1 MIFLGH
7 ADGSSLIVVPRF
19 TPGAL
24 PQGSFDRWLGHPT
37 AEPSA
42 GFRRR
47 DGKAL
52 RRRML
57 PEVKME
63 TRLTRGQRLELTKDT
78 KDIKDIKVGC
88 EEKRK

>member
-1 MIFLGH
+1 
-7 ADGSSLIVVPRF
+7 
-19 TPGAL
+19 
-24 PQGSFDRWLGHPT
+24 
-37 AEPSA
+37 
-42 GFRRR
+42 
-47 DGKAL
+47 
-52 RRRML
+52 ML

>member
-1 MIFLGH
+1 M
-7 ADGSSLIVVPRF
+7 PRF

-24 PQGSFDRWLGHPT
+24 PRGSFDRWLGHPT

-42 GFRRR
+42 GFQRR

-63 TRLTRGQRLELTKDT
+63 TRLTRGQHLELTKDT
-78 KDIKDIKVGC
+78 KDIKDIKDIKVGS